1 MPPQK
6 KFSREEIIQAA
17 FEIARADGLDHITI
31 RKVAN
36 RLGSSI
42 APIYVNFASV
52 EELVQAVIGKISDLS
67 REILMEQNS
76 GNPFH
81 DIGVASLR
89 FAKEYS
95 VLFRDLVMKQ
105 NDYMK
110 DHDQDMAPFLI
121 EQMKEDADLAGFK
134 DEELRL
140 VLLKMRIFQLG
151 LSVMIANGLL
161 PDSFGEKEAIAL
173 LDHTAEDVITG
184 ARLRQQGSL

>member
-6 KFSREEIIQAA
+6 KFSRDEIIRAA
-17 FEIARADGLDHITI
+17 FEIARVEGLDHITI
-31 RKVAN
+31 RKVAG

-42 APIYVNFASV
+42 APIYVNFANV
-52 EELVQAVIGKISDLS
+52 EELVQAVIGKISELS
-67 REILMEQNS
+67 REILMEMDT

-81 DIGVASLR
+81 DIGAASLR

-105 NDYMK
+105 NDHMK
-110 DHDQDMAPFLI
+110 GYDQDMAPILI

-140 VLLKMRIFQLG
+140 ILLKMKIFQLG

-161 PDSFGEKEAIAL
+161 PDSFSEEQAMAL
-173 LDHTAEDVITG
+173 LDQAAGDVIAG